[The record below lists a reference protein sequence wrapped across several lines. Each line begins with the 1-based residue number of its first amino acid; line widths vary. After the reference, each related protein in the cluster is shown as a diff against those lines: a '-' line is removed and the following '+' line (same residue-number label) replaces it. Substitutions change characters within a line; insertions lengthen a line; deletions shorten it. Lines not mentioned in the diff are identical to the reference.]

1 MRTFLLTI
9 AFLAYATIFAQK
21 TTKTIT
27 GKITDG
33 ENPIENV
40 SVDIKG
46 KSMQTFSDASGKYTI
61 EATIGD
67 HIVYSYQG
75 LKTIG
80 IRVEDVTRI
89 LNISMIPDVEELDE
103 VTIVGSNRKT
113 QKDLELEYSSNPRI
127 IRTAFGYLNADTA
140 PGQVRFMYEDQISQ
154 VTICI
159 LDLLRNEFA
168 GVRVEGDCSGT
179 YDPQAL
185 SDYTNVTATFFPS
198 GTTGVAI
205 DPDRGINNLPR
216 GQVFIRGFNSV
227 FNPRPAIFD
236 IDGQLFKDTPL
247 WIDVKNIKR
256 IGILNNLAT
265 TTRYGNEGAGGVIVI
280 NTLSANQQPFEIFDR
295 AKLRNN
301 FVSKNILGRNE
312 VRRNWPT
319 YLKELENSAG
329 LEEAK
334 NIFSKYEKVYAAS
347 PYFTLDAQKYFQ
359 ENNDGEFADG
369 ILSKNQ
375 WAFGK
380 NPVLLKALA
389 YQFQEQSQFEKANA
403 LYKEIMKLRP
413 NYAQSFMDLA
423 NGYRETGDY
432 EKALNVYN
440 RYFKLV
446 QDGYLQKDTVGFG
459 PMMEREYNNFL
470 FLNKGKVLSNNAAR
484 EVYVAPEE
492 YQGTRLVFEWNDGE
506 AEFQLQ
512 FVNPG
517 DQYHLFKHDFESNSN
532 LIDQE
537 KEIGYNT
544 AEYYLDNSLPGLW
557 KINVHYQGNKSTTPT
572 YLKTTVYYNY
582 GSISQRKE
590 TRVFKL
596 TLKDVPYE
604 LFAINTGDRLVLS
617 N

>member
-1 MRTFLLTI
+1 MKNILLAV
-9 AFLAYATIFAQK
+9 AFFSYATIFAQE
-21 TTKTIT
+21 TVRTIT

-33 ENPIENV
+33 VNPVENV
-40 SVDIKG
+40 SVNIKG
-46 KSMQTFSDASGKYTI
+46 KSIQTFSDPNGKYSI
-61 EATIGD
+61 EAAMGD
-67 HIVYSYQG
+67 NVLYSFQG

-80 IRVEDVTRI
+80 IKVEDVTRI
-89 LNISMIPDVEELDE
+89 LNVTMLPDVEELDE

-113 QKDLELEYSSNPRI
+113 QRDLELEYGSNPRI
-127 IRTAFGYLNADTA
+127 IRTAFGFLNADTA
-140 PGQVRFMYEDQISQ
+140 PGQIRFMYEDQISQ

-168 GVRVEGDCSGT
+168 GVRVQGDCSGT

-185 SDYTNVTATFFPS
+185 SDFSNITATFFQS
-198 GTTGVAI
+198 GTTGVAV

-216 GQVFIRGFNSV
+216 GQVFIRGINSV

-247 WIDVKNIKR
+247 WLDVKNIKR

-280 NTLSANQQPFEIFDR
+280 NTISANQKPFEILDK

-301 FVSKNILGRNE
+301 FVSKNILGKNE
-312 VRRNWPT
+312 VRRNLPT
-319 YLKELENSAG
+319 YLKELENSTG

-334 NIFSKYEKVYAAS
+334 STFSKYEKAYSAS
-347 PYFTLDAQKYFQ
+347 PYFILDTQKYFFT
-359 ENNDGEFADG
+359 NNDKEFSDN

-375 WAFGK
+375 WAFSR

-389 YQFQEQSQFEKANA
+389 YQFQEQGQFESANM
-403 LYKEIMKLRP
+403 LYKEVLKLRP
-413 NYAQSFMDLA
+413 NYGQSFMDLA

-432 EKALNVYN
+432 DKALGVYN

-446 QDGYLQKDTVGFG
+446 EDGLLQKDTVGFG
-459 PMMEREYNNFL
+459 PMLEREYNNFL
-470 FLNKGKVLSNNAAR
+470 FLNKGKVLSNNGAR

-492 YQGTRLVFEWNDGE
+492 YQGTRLVFEWNDSE

-517 DQYHLFKHDFESNSN
+517 DQYHLFKHDLASDAE
-532 LIDQE
+532 LINRE

-557 KINVHYQGNKSTTPT
+557 KINVNYQGNKSTTPT
-572 YLKTTVYYNY
+572 YLKATVFYNY

-590 TRVFKL
+590 VKVFKL

-604 LFAINTGDRLVLS
+604 LFSMNTGDRLVLS